1 MVILDTNVIIDH
13 LRQTGKK
20 ETVLMKFISD
30 QPKEKLALSVVSVQE
45 LYEGKSTRNEKEEQL
60 LLATISPLRILPYT
74 YKIAKL
80 AGMIA
85 RDLGRPIE
93 LADAA
98 VAATAVTNGAD
109 LLTLNQK
116 DFLNIPDLNLIDF

>member
-1 MVILDTNVIIDH
+1 MVILDTNIIIDH
-13 LRQTGKK
+13 LRQSGKGK
-20 ETVLMKFISD
+20 TALMKFVSD
-30 QPKEKLALSVVSVQE
+30 QPKEKLSLSVISVQE
-45 LYEGKSTRNEKEEQL
+45 LYEGRSTKSEKEEQL

-80 AGMIA
+80 AGTIA
-85 RDLGRPIE
+85 RDLDRPIE

-98 VAATAVTNGAD
+98 IAATAVANGAD

-116 DFLNIPDLNLIDF
+116 DLENIPDLKLIN